1 MTLLGRD
8 EERACI
14 EGVLD
19 ACMRGAF
26 AVVLVEGAPGCGKSA
41 LLRYCADTARR
52 RGALVVDA
60 GCPARPAGLS
70 ALDGSDGLV
79 GLEGPDGLGG
89 PDGPV
94 GLDGLDGLD
103 GMGGP
108 DGMVGSDGSDGL
120 VGSVGS
126 VGSVGLEGLVGLGGF
141 GVVRVWC
148 VDDVGCADAVFQA
161 RLAVLAG
168 SVRRAGGQAGL
179 LLVLAVDVTQP
190 LGPVLESVLLGHPA
204 VVRVRVGLLARSDTA
219 RLLRRHGGGRPHEG
233 LVERV
238 HDASGGNPLLVQ
250 ALLGESGHDPQPGG
264 PFARAVHACLQ
275 RCPAPVVRLARAL
288 AVLGDHASVER
299 AARLLH
305 ASPEGLAPAF
315 SALAATGLTRG
326 RRLRHPL
333 ARAAALAAL
342 PPAAQQRLHRQAA
355 RVLHETQA
363 RADAVA
369 GLLRAA
375 GDIDEDWAVQA
386 LREAAR
392 QAMAGGESERA
403 AACLQL
409 AHTACAHRAD
419 SRARTDIALQLAALT
434 WKMSPAAAE
443 GHLDEPLAELRA
455 GRLSPAATASLAR
468 LLTAQGRIE
477 EAAEALARTPGA
489 TVLRD
494 LFALPPDENPTPPD
508 ENPTPPG
515 GAATPPGGVLTSPGG
530 APTPPGGALS
540 SPGGGPALPGG
551 GPALPGGAAT
561 SPGGALSSPG
571 GALSSPG
578 GALSSPGG
586 APTLPGGAPTLPG
599 GALFSPG
606 GGPTLPGG
614 AATSPGGVLASP
626 GGGPALPGGAAT
638 SPGGGP
644 ALPGGAATS
653 PGGAPTL
660 PGGGPTLPGGAA
672 TSPGGVLSS
681 PGGAATPPGG
691 ALSLPGGGPTLSGGG
706 PTPPGGVLSSPGG
719 APTLPGGGPI
729 LPGGALSPPGGGHLR
744 VCAALWT
751 HPGHDAD
758 PHDAERFLTTAPAGP
773 ATHDALAQALRTL
786 IHTGRPR
793 HAAAFARRLSAHATR
808 RRAPGWHAVYAALQG
823 EALLHLGDL
832 AGAEQ
837 AAAAAARAVTGRG
850 GRFRLAPAAVQVMA
864 LTALGR
870 YEEAARHLE
879 PLTPDTA
886 APTVHTPALLRAR
899 GQYLLATHRPEA
911 ALDAFR
917 EAGRLAARWGLDRP
931 RQHPWRTDAAE
942 ALLRTG
948 RRHEAAALISEQL
961 ALPAARGARPHGVA
975 LRLRAATEPPRERA
989 RTLARAVAELR
1000 ACGDRLELAKAL
1012 ADLGRALQTLGEGAR
1027 AGALVRRAWTLAADC
1042 GARPLCEEI
1051 LPGRPP
1057 GAPPPGRSTRSE
1069 QRAAC
1074 LSASERRV
1082 AALAAAGYT
1091 NREIAAQLFITASTV
1106 EQHLTRVYRKL
1117 QVSRRRDLPL
1127 DLDADAAAPALAAPA
1142 VP

>member
-1 MTLLGRD
+1 PPG
-8 EERACI
+8 EE
-14 EGVLD
+14 
-19 ACMRGAF
+19 
-26 AVVLVEGAPGCGKSA
+26 S
-41 LLRYCADTARR
+41 
-52 RGALVVDA
+52 
-60 GCPARPAGLS
+60 
-70 ALDGSDGLV
+70 
-79 GLEGPDGLGG
+79 
-89 PDGPV
+89 
-94 GLDGLDGLD
+94 
-103 GMGGP
+103 
-108 DGMVGSDGSDGL
+108 
-120 VGSVGS
+120 
-126 VGSVGLEGLVGLGGF
+126 
-141 GVVRVWC
+141 
-148 VDDVGCADAVFQA
+148 
-161 RLAVLAG
+161 
-168 SVRRAGGQAGL
+168 
-179 LLVLAVDVTQP
+179 
-190 LGPVLESVLLGHPA
+190 
-204 VVRVRVGLLARSDTA
+204 
-219 RLLRRHGGGRPHEG
+219 
-233 LVERV
+233 
-238 HDASGGNPLLVQ
+238 
-250 ALLGESGHDPQPGG
+250 
-264 PFARAVHACLQ
+264 
-275 RCPAPVVRLARAL
+275 
-288 AVLGDHASVER
+288 
-299 AARLLH
+299 
-305 ASPEGLAPAF
+305 
-315 SALAATGLTRG
+315 
-326 RRLRHPL
+326 
-333 ARAAALAAL
+333 
-342 PPAAQQRLHRQAA
+342 
-355 RVLHETQA
+355 
-363 RADAVA
+363 
-369 GLLRAA
+369 
-375 GDIDEDWAVQA
+375 
-386 LREAAR
+386 
-392 QAMAGGESERA
+392 
-403 AACLQL
+403 
-409 AHTACAHRAD
+409 
-419 SRARTDIALQLAALT
+419 
-434 WKMSPAAAE
+434 
-443 GHLDEPLAELRA
+443 
-455 GRLSPAATASLAR
+455 
-468 LLTAQGRIE
+468 
-477 EAAEALARTPGA
+477 
-489 TVLRD
+489 
-494 LFALPPDENPTPPD
+494 
-508 ENPTPPG
+508 TPPG
-515 GAATPPGGVLTSPGG
+515 GVPTPPGGVLSSPGG
-530 APTPPGGALS
+530 APALPGGGPALPGGGPALPGGALS
-540 SPGGGPALPGG
+540 SPGGAATSPGGGPALPGGGPALPGGGPALPGGGPALPGG

-561 SPGGALSSPG
+561 SPGGGPTPPG
-571 GALSSPG
+571 GAS
-578 GALSSPGG
+578 
-586 APTLPGGAPTLPG
+586 
-599 GALFSPG
+599 
-606 GGPTLPGG
+606 
-614 AATSPGGVLASP
+614 
-626 GGGPALPGGAAT
+626 
-638 SPGGGP
+638 
-644 ALPGGAATS
+644 
-653 PGGAPTL
+653 TL
-660 PGGGPTLPGGAA
+660 PGGGPTSPGGAA

-681 PGGAATPPGG
+681 PGGGPALPGGALTLPGGVLSLPGGGPTLPGGVLSSPGGAPTLPGG
-691 ALSLPGGGPTLSGGG
+691 ALSPPGGGPTLSGGG
-706 PTPPGGVLSSPGG
+706 PTPPGGVLSLPGSGPTPPGG
-719 APTLPGGGPI
+719 V
-729 LPGGALSPPGGGHLR
+729 LSLPGGGHLR

-1106 EQHLTRVYRKL
+1106 EQHLTRIYRKL